1 MPANQDSRDLNLL
14 NDLPELLKQIK
25 GNWPVLP
32 SGMWNSS
39 GIRVVLRL
47 LDELNKKCNHL
58 GLVNIHALS
67 VDIERAIS
75 DVYEENA
82 QPDDVEV
89 TKLQRL
95 LQDLE
100 QGINAA
106 RKIGDQPPQMSSHM
120 DVIYWHRSEAKGDTI
135 TAAIEQNGW
144 QIHRLSEYEELPP
157 VLQRQEAR
165 VLLVDTA
172 FLPVITPLTD
182 LLSTM
187 RRKKMACPELV
198 FLSAQCDIEVRLEVL
213 RAGATQCLSEPVNI
227 NELMSVI
234 KEIVSPRLKPHFRV
248 LIVEDDEAQA
258 KFAAALLQKG
268 GLETLAIINPLNV
281 MGAVHEFQPDLI
293 LMDLYMPGAN
303 GIELTQVI
311 RNRKSFAF
319 IPIVFLSGEDDP
331 EKKILAL
338 HAGADDFLTKPVRP
352 QFLQATVNSRIMR
365 SKQTL
370 AAAEIG
376 LNDATSGLKNRR
388 SLLQD
393 LDMALIQAGQTAG
406 NFGLFSFVINE
417 LDTEFD
423 DWSENPLLSRVV
435 DVADVIIG
443 KRDLMARTG
452 RQSFAILINRND
464 APQVAR
470 FGASLYQQIS
480 EELSGKKQDEIRWG
494 IGYVRVM
501 QDTGGAYACLRQSEM
516 AAIQALEGK
525 HPGCLLFEENAQTKQ
540 QSQTAQIDLLQE
552 QVRMALKSGY
562 VAFREQL
569 FQTHQ
574 HGEAAVIEQIPGFLP
589 KAEVPQEAAEIYQSA
604 ERFGFGEVFNRIL
617 CRYAIHR
624 IGELQLEGRHDK
636 VSVHLLSSAIE
647 DKSLL
652 DFIQTELRRLQVV
665 GTEMLLEFDLPGLAK
680 NLKVARTFLGEIS
693 ALGIGVTLSNFACND
708 TAFKVLA
715 YLNARVVRPHPS
727 LMRTDYD
734 RISKIANQ
742 LKAMDVQ
749 IILPGMSQSDQI
761 SLHWSEVADYVQAE
775 YLD

>member
-1 MPANQDSRDLNLL
+1 
-14 NDLPELLKQIK
+14 
-25 GNWPVLP
+25 
-32 SGMWNSS
+32 
-39 GIRVVLRL
+39 
-47 LDELNKKCNHL
+47 
-58 GLVNIHALS
+58 
-67 VDIERAIS
+67 
-75 DVYEENA
+75 
-82 QPDDVEV
+82 
-89 TKLQRL
+89 
-95 LQDLE
+95 
-100 QGINAA
+100 
-106 RKIGDQPPQMSSHM
+106 
-120 DVIYWHRSEAKGDTI
+120 
-135 TAAIEQNGW
+135 
-144 QIHRLSEYEELPP
+144 
-157 VLQRQEAR
+157 
-165 VLLVDTA
+165 
-172 FLPVITPLTD
+172 
-182 LLSTM
+182 
-187 RRKKMACPELV
+187 
-198 FLSAQCDIEVRLEVL
+198 
-213 RAGATQCLSEPVNI
+213 
-227 NELMSVI
+227 
-234 KEIVSPRLKPHFRV
+234 
-248 LIVEDDEAQA
+248 
-258 KFAAALLQKG
+258 
-268 GLETLAIINPLNV
+268 
-281 MGAVHEFQPDLI
+281 
-293 LMDLYMPGAN
+293 
-303 GIELTQVI
+303 
-311 RNRKSFAF
+311 
-319 IPIVFLSGEDDP
+319 
-331 EKKILAL
+331 
-338 HAGADDFLTKPVRP
+338 
-352 QFLQATVNSRIMR
+352 
-365 SKQTL
+365 
-370 AAAEIG
+370 
-376 LNDATSGLKNRR
+376 
-388 SLLQD
+388 
-393 LDMALIQAGQTAG
+393 
-406 NFGLFSFVINE
+406 SFVINE

-540 QSQTAQIDLLQE
+540 QSQTAQID
-552 QVRMALKSGY
+552 
-562 VAFREQL
+562 
-569 FQTHQ
+569 
-574 HGEAAVIEQIPGFLP
+574 
-589 KAEVPQEAAEIYQSA
+589 IYQSA

-693 ALGIGVTLSNFACND
+693 ALGIGVTLGNFACND

-742 LKAMDVQ
+742 LKAMGVQ
-749 IILPGMSQSDQI
+749 IILPGMSQSGQI